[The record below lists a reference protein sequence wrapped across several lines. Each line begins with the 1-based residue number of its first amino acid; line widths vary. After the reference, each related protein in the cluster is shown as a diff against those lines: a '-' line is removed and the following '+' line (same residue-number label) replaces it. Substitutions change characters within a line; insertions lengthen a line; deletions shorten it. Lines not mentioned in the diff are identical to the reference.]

1 MKSRARSL
9 ADKSID
15 AMLAAVEIYNKP
27 NFAYREECFAILSI
41 NAWELIFKAR
51 ILQLSNNKMSALL
64 KYKKRQK
71 ANGELSDKLYRV
83 KNRSGTYMSIGLF
96 KSADLLESDYGD
108 KIHKSV
114 RENLEL
120 LCEVRDNSVHFFNK
134 GFDISKVVQEL
145 GTANLKNYLTL
156 VRQWFGTD
164 MSNYNFFLMP
174 LAFVREETKVQA
186 ISMNSDERKLINFLR
201 EKTKST
207 DEDNPDDFNVALHL
221 DVKFSKSKDDNSQR
235 VRITNDPDATE
246 VTLSEEDIRDK
257 YPWDYD
263 ILTTILRRRYTDFKA
278 NQTYHDLRK
287 PLEDD
292 ERFCRKRYLDPAK
305 TAGVGKCF
313 YNPNIIKEF
322 DAHYEKAN
330 K

>member
-1 MKSRARSL
+1 
-9 ADKSID
+9 
-15 AMLAAVEIYNKP
+15 MLAAVEIYNKP
-27 NFAYREECFAILSI
+27 NFAYREECFAILAI

-64 KYKKRQK
+64 KYQKRKK
-71 ANGELSDKLYRV
+71 ANGELSEKLYRV

-174 LAFVREETKVQA
+174 LAFVREETKVKA
-186 ISMNSDERKLINFLR
+186 ISMNSDERKLIKFLR
-201 EKTKST
+201 DKTKSS
-207 DEDNPDDFNVALHL
+207 DEDNPDEFNVALHL
-221 DVKFSKSKDDNSQR
+221 DVKFSKSKDDGAQK
-235 VRITNDPDATE
+235 VRITNDPDATA

-263 ILTTILRRRYTDFKA
+263 ILTTRLRKRYTDFKA

-292 ERFCRKRYLDPAK
+292 ERFCRKRFLDPAK
-305 TAGVGKCF
+305 TSGVGKCF
-313 YNPNIIKEF
+313 YNPNITKEF